1 MKNIIKIGL
10 ISLVGVFMFS
20 GCGSSF
26 IKVTSIKKVKS
37 NYKGDASFV
46 VTTKNTIDSD
56 YSFTHMV
63 QNNTD
68 KFVFQGAALATIKK
82 GYKYFRVVV
91 PFDSSSAMITT
102 PKELHEACFNKG
114 VSDSIGVEFHVI
126 KVKNCVNKSG
136 KFASVASVGITVY
149 KEKPNNVL
157 VIDAQ
162 EFLDYLKEKDMYTD
176 FYKIEYYSS
185 RAEFKNSLK

>member
-10 ISLVGVFMFS
+10 VSLVGVFMLT

-26 IKVTSIKKVKS
+26 IKVTSMEKVKPI
-37 NYKGDASFV
+37 YKGDASFV
-46 VTTKNTIDSD
+46 VITKNTIDSD
-56 YSFTHMV
+56 YGFTHMV

-68 KFVFQGAALATIKK
+68 KFVFQGAALTTIKK

-102 PKELHEACFNKG
+102 PEELHEACFNKG
-114 VSDSIGVEFHVI
+114 VSDSVGAEFHVI

-136 KFASVASVGITVY
+136 KFASIASAGITAY
-149 KEKPNNVL
+149 KEKPNDVL

-162 EFLDYLKEKDMYTD
+162 ELLDYLKEKNIYTD
-176 FYKIEYYSS
+176 FNKIEYYSN
-185 RAEFKNSLK
+185 RAEFENSLK

>member
-10 ISLVGVFMFS
+10 VSLVGIFMFT

-26 IKVTSIKKVKS
+26 IKVTSMEKVKL
-37 NYKGDASFV
+37 NYKGDASFI

-56 YSFTHMV
+56 YGFTHMV

-68 KFVFQGAALATIKK
+68 KFVFQGAALTTVKK

-91 PFDSSSAMITT
+91 PFDSSSAMVTT
-102 PKELHEACFNKG
+102 PEELHGACFNKG
-114 VSDSIGVEFHVI
+114 VSDSIGAEFNVI
-126 KVKNCVNKSG
+126 KVKNCIGKSG
-136 KFASVASVGITVY
+136 KFASVASIGITVY
-149 KEKPNNVL
+149 KEKPNTVL

-162 EFLDYLKEKDMYTD
+162 ELLNYLKEKDMYAD
-176 FYKIEYYSS
+176 FNKIEYYSN